1 MNSEEVD
8 QKFTEWLTYEG
19 DAIASQVHDTL
30 KDTSHSLE
38 IEDGSHA
45 VWHDSHLGML
55 LVLPFE
61 HAMAFSAEAM
71 TGDFE
76 NSPLHN
82 YVFAT
87 ITELIMRATAVMEE
101 SEEDPL

>member
-1 MNSEEVD
+1 MNAEEVD
-8 QKFTEWLTYEG
+8 QRFAEWLTYEG
-19 DAIASQVHDTL
+19 DHIAAEIHDTL

-38 IEDGSHA
+38 IDNGSHA
-45 VWHDSHLGML
+45 IWHEGHLGVL

-61 HAMAFSAEAM
+61 HSMAFSAEAM

-101 SEEDPL
+101 SEEDPQ

>member
-8 QKFTEWLTYEG
+8 QKFAEWLTYEG

-38 IEDGSHA
+38 MDNGNHA
-45 VWHDSHLGML
+45 VWHESHLGML